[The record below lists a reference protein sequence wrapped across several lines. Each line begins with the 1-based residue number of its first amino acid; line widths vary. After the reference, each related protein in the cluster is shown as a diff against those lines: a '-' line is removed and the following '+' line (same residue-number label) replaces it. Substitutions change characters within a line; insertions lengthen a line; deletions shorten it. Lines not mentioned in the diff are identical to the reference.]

1 MFKEITVSNFRCF
14 KDITIPNLERV
25 NLIGGVNNVGK
36 TTLLEAIAL
45 STSLNSL
52 ETPLRLNFD
61 RGIVR
66 HPNFNI
72 EEICEWLF
80 YEKRSDRNIKIK
92 IVDHTNINFD
102 LKLSLDKASTP
113 RILPLSLRS
122 NTRKFF
128 KDLKLEFKQNDR
140 HVIFTIFLTLDKE
153 DIGEMRLGI
162 EQETIPE
169 EAQID
174 FLDAS
179 YFISSRLKIS
189 PSEDAEK
196 FSDLE
201 AMNRQQEIV
210 DILRILEPRLN
221 RLAILVN
228 EGIPMIYGDVGMDS
242 LIPISVMGEGMG
254 RLLSIILSIMSIS
267 DGILLI
273 DEIDN
278 GIHYSVLEK
287 VWQSI
292 ALTTQKYNTQIFA
305 TTHSRECIIAAHQA
319 FSQSESYD
327 FRYVRLEREK
337 DSPLIKSLVYDQETL
352 ETSVDLNLEMR

>member
-1 MFKEITVSNFRCF
+1 MFKNLTVSNFRCF
-14 KDITIPNLERV
+14 KEIAISNLERV

-66 HPNFNI
+66 HPNFSI

-80 YEKRSDRNIKIK
+80 YGKRSDRSIKIK
-92 IVDHTNINFD
+92 IVDHKDINSD

-113 RILPLSLRS
+113 RILPLSLKS

-128 KDLKLEFKQNDR
+128 KDLKLEFKQNNQ
-140 HVIFTIFLTLDKE
+140 HLVFTIFLTLDKE
-153 DIGEMRLGI
+153 DASEMRLGI
-162 EQETIPE
+162 EQESIPE
-169 EAQID
+169 EPEID
-174 FLDAS
+174 FFDVS
-179 YFISSRLKIS
+179 YFISSRTKIS
-189 PSEDAEK
+189 PSEDAER

-201 AMNRQQEIV
+201 AINRQQEVV
-210 DILRILEPRLN
+210 DILRILEPRLK

-228 EGIPMIYGDVGMDS
+228 EGIPMIYGDVGIES
-242 LIPISVMGEGMG
+242 LMPISVMGEGMS
-254 RLLSIILSIMSIS
+254 RLLSMILSIMSIS

-287 VWQSI
+287 VWRSI

-305 TTHSRECIIAAHQA
+305 TTHSRECILAAHQA
-319 FSQSESYD
+319 FSQFESYD
-327 FRYVRLEREK
+327 FRYIRLEREK
-337 DSPLIKSLVYDQETL
+337 NSGLIKSLVYDQETL
-352 ETSVDLNLEMR
+352 NTSVDLNLEMR